1 MDGPTLKLIGELDVA
16 TVPLLELMFHQSA
29 ARHRELRI
37 DLSGTRF
44 MDSVGLRCLISLAR
58 TPNRAM
64 VLQDPSTPVQRLLDL
79 ALGEHQKLLSV
90 HCSGETIG
98 LRANGRA
105 GEEERSFPGARP
117 SFPPVNRSIKA

>member
-1 MDGPTLKLIGELDVA
+1 MALEVLMDGPTLKLIGELDVA

-79 ALGEHQKLLSV
+79 ALGEHQRVLSV
-90 HCSGETIG
+90 HCS
-98 LRANGRA
+98 
-105 GEEERSFPGARP
+105 
-117 SFPPVNRSIKA
+117 IKA